1 VEPVA
6 STPAPATRGKS
17 TDGGG
22 AAKRLTT
29 LFRAPSAFAAS
40 ARFATDGSEP
50 SECFGLIGKDGQ
62 RFCILKGCG
71 RKHRGG
77 VFEADPNHLYIK
89 SSATEAFCSPSVD
102 AAKVSTGQV
111 AELMSLSK
119 PVSEWVDVFGVLESA
134 EEVLPLEEVERKLE
148 FLAVAQAHK
157 TPKKAVRSPPSAFRS
172 DDLDLMLEPVPEEI
186 LKGSDFDWSKTLPNE
201 FVDALAAF
209 GRTVSSLSSA
219 VPTALSDAAVKA
231 EKENETVSDAID
243 QLNAR
248 LISVECA
255 TGARREGG
263 DGLPPTLWEAV
274 AALWVRSVESVSPSQ
289 PGGEG
294 LIPNKEWDQMAQA
307 LDAMRVQIS
316 RANDGSLA
324 VARGLDTF
332 QERVNRLFGLVS
344 QKLTDV
350 VTVQNE
356 TTNELSRVAGMT
368 GGSAKAGGSGG
379 GLDSLLASLGSGP
392 PGGDDSVETLR
403 KEVAA
408 LRDELARSKDK
419 ANETVKIGGLQFERR
434 EDLGAWLA
442 EQAPGLP
449 IGTIVDYHALMQQ
462 VHYDMGG
469 YESVDSIM
477 KGLKLRSDV
486 GFETTADVL
495 ALAAIRRSIPA
506 LLGEGKPATG
516 EDRSSF
522 NGYHTFADWKNIN
535 GRDGLANTLPASQQQ
550 ARNAVEAD
558 IETR

>member
-1 VEPVA
+1 MSGLDDLLADLEGLSVEPVA

-17 TDGGG
+17 TDGGGGGGG

-62 RFCILKGCG
+62 RFCILKGCD

-77 VFEADPNHLYIK
+77 VFEAAPNHLYIK

-148 FLAVAQAHK
+148 FLAVARAHK
-157 TPKKAVRSPPSAFRS
+157 TPRKAVRSPPSAFRS

-231 EKENETVSDAID
+231 ERENETVSDAID
-243 QLNAR
+243 QLNAC
-248 LISVECA
+248 LISLECA
-255 TGARREGG
+255 TGARRESD

-274 AALWVRSVESVSPSQ
+274 AALWFRSVESVSPSQ
-289 PGGEG
+289 PGEEG
-294 LIPNKEWDQMAQA
+294 LIPNKEWDQMVQA

-324 VARGLDTF
+324 VARGLNTF

-344 QKLTDV
+344 QKLADV
-350 VTVQNE
+350 VTIQNE
-356 TTNELSRVAGMT
+356 TTNELSRVAGMA
-368 GGSAKAGGSGG
+368 GGTAKAGGSGG
-379 GLDSLLASLGSGP
+379 GLDSLLASLG
-392 PGGDDSVETLR
+392 GGTPR
-403 KEVAA
+403 
-408 LRDELARSKDK
+408 
-419 ANETVKIGGLQFERR
+419 
-434 EDLGAWLA
+434 
-442 EQAPGLP
+442 
-449 IGTIVDYHALMQQ
+449 
-462 VHYDMGG
+462 
-469 YESVDSIM
+469 
-477 KGLKLRSDV
+477 
-486 GFETTADVL
+486 
-495 ALAAIRRSIPA
+495 
-506 LLGEGKPATG
+506 
-516 EDRSSF
+516 
-522 NGYHTFADWKNIN
+522 
-535 GRDGLANTLPASQQQ
+535 
-550 ARNAVEAD
+550 
-558 IETR
+558 